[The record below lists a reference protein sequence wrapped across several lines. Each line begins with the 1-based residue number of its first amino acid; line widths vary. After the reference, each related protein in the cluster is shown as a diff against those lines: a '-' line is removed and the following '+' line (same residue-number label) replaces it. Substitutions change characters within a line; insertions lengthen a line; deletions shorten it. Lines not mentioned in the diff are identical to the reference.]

1 MSAEPHLVA
10 VTLVVLGA
18 SWGGLRAL
26 EVVLSGLPAE
36 FGAPVVV
43 AQHRQPGARELLAG
57 LLDAHTALDVRDA
70 RDHDALVAGR
80 VLVAPADRHLRVEG
94 DHVELSREA
103 EVRHSRPSIDV
114 LFESAAR
121 THGRGTVGVV
131 LTGAN
136 EDGARGLQAVRAG
149 GRPRDRAGPRRRR
162 GARGCPPPRW
172 PARAPTTCSRS
183 RTSRRGSSAL
193 VGGCA

>member
-1 MSAEPHLVA
+1 MA

-26 EVVLSGLPAE
+26 EVVLGGLPAG

-43 AQHRQPGARELLAG
+43 AQHRQAGARELLAG

-70 RDHDALVAGR
+70 RDGDALVAGR
-80 VLVAPADRHLRVEG
+80 VLVAPADHHLLVEG
-94 DHVELSREA
+94 DHVALSREA

-114 LFESAAR
+114 LLESAAR
-121 THGRGTVGVV
+121 THGRGAVGVV

-136 EDGARGLQAVRAG
+136 DDGARGLQAVRAAG
-149 GRPRDRAGPRRRR
+149 GHAIVQDPADAEAPAMPAAALARAGADDLLALADVAPRLV
-162 GARGCPPPRW
+162 
-172 PARAPTTCSRS
+172 
-183 RTSRRGSSAL
+183 AL
-193 VGGCA
+193 VGAPG

>member
-1 MSAEPHLVA
+1 M
-10 VTLVVLGA
+10 
-18 SWGGLRAL
+18 
-26 EVVLSGLPAE
+26 
-36 FGAPVVV
+36 VV

-149 GRPRDRAGPRRRR
+149 GGHAIVQDPAGAEAPADARRRAGPRGR
-162 GARGCPPPRW
+162 GR
-172 PARAPTTCSRS
+172 PARARG
-183 RTSRRGSSAL
+183 RRAAARRARWGA
-193 VGGCA
+193 CA

>member
-1 MSAEPHLVA
+1 MA

-26 EVVLSGLPAE
+26 EVVLGGLPAG

-43 AQHRQPGARELLAG
+43 AQHRQAGARELLAG

-70 RDHDALVAGR
+70 RDGDALVAGR
-80 VLVAPADRHLRVEG
+80 APRRPGRPPPARRGRPRRAVP
-94 DHVELSREA
+94 EA

-114 LFESAAR
+114 LLESAAR
-121 THGRGTVGVV
+121 THGRGAVGVV

-136 EDGARGLQAVRAG
+136 DDGARGLQAVRAG
-149 GRPRDRAGPRRRR
+149 GGHAIVQDPADAEAPRMPAAALARAGADDLLALADVGAAARRRSW
-162 GARGCPPPRW
+162 G
-172 PARAPTTCSRS
+172 
-183 RTSRRGSSAL
+183 RRG
-193 VGGCA
+193 

>member
-1 MSAEPHLVA
+1 VSAEPHLVA
-10 VTLVVLGA
+10 VTLVVIGA

-26 EVVLSGLPAE
+26 EIVLGGLPAG

-70 RDHDALVAGR
+70 RDHDALLAGR
-80 VLVAPADRHLRVEG
+80 VLVAPADRHLLVEG
-94 DHVELSREA
+94 DHVELSSEP

-136 EDGARGLQAVRAG
+136 DDGARGLQAVRAG
-149 GRPRDRAGPRRRR
+149 GGHAIVQDPAGAEASRMPAAALARAGTDDLLALADVAPRIV
-162 GARGCPPPRW
+162 ALAE
-172 PARAPTTCSRS
+172 ARA
-183 RTSRRGSSAL
+183 
-193 VGGCA
+193 

>member
-10 VTLVVLGA
+10 VTLVVIGA

-26 EVVLSGLPAE
+26 EAVLGGLPAT

-43 AQHRQPGARELLAG
+43 AQHRQAGGRELLAG
-57 LLDAHTALDVRDA
+57 LLDAHTALDVREA
-70 RDHDALVAGR
+70 RDKD
-80 VLVAPADRHLRVEG
+80 VLRPGVVLLAPADYHLLVEG
-94 DHVELSREA
+94 DHVELSCEA

-121 THGRGTVGVV
+121 THGPGVVGVV

-136 EDGARGLQAVRAG
+136 DDGALGLQAVRARG
-149 GRPRDRAGPRRRR
+149 GHAVVQDPAEAESPRMPAAALALAGADDVLALADVAPRLV
-162 GARGCPPPRW
+162 
-172 PARAPTTCSRS
+172 
-183 RTSRRGSSAL
+183 AL
-193 VGGCA
+193 VEGPA